1 MGARPRTGNRTET
14 NPVGMKPSHIYTPGP
29 DANEQFQ
36 ESVNDW
42 EKTDRKLRDSM
53 TVLQVATRING
64 HLKRFS
70 AMDRERFRDAGAY
83 AAHNSVRVRY
93 TDKTFKLGRPAAR
106 DYLRRLDSGFTGTHF
121 E

>member
-1 MGARPRTGNRTET
+1 MGLAERAENASSQWE
-14 NPVGMKPSHIYTPGP
+14 
-29 DANEQFQ
+29 
-36 ESVNDW
+36 VN
-42 EKTDRKLRDSM
+42 DRKLRDSM

-70 AMDRERFRDAGAY
+70 TMDRERFRDAGAY
-83 AAHNSVRVRY
+83 AVHNSVRVRY